1 MLKITLGKPVRK
13 GERRRLTPTECS
25 EILRCGTSVQPRYS
39 KSWQICRD
47 DDGSLSLLYST
58 KSNTA
63 TWSITEVLNTE
74 ATVLSIRLS
83 SPLTIGDARAP
94 TLRELDDIFLCGVS
108 VLPGCQLSRTS
119 NKLLLLSCGKQKWN
133 VQEVFVAA
141 APATATHN
149 RVAIGFMSLIDQHRS
164 KLATVF

>member
-1 MLKITLGKPVRK
+1 MCKPVGQ
-13 GERRRLTPTECS
+13 GERRRLTPTECN

-47 DDGSLSLLYST
+47 DYGCLSLLYST

-63 TWSITEVLNTE
+63 TWSILEVHNTE

-83 SPLTIGDARAP
+83 SPLTIGEARAP
-94 TLRELDDIFLCGVS
+94 TLRELDEIFQCGVS
-108 VLPGCQLSRTS
+108 VLPGCQLYRVS
-119 NKLLLLSCGKQKWN
+119 NKLLLLSCGKQKWS
-133 VQEVFVAA
+133 VQEVFAAVA
-141 APATATHN
+141 TTTVKHN
-149 RVAIGFMSLIDQHRS
+149 RIAIGLMSLIDQHRN